1 MRNNKVKNLVVFSAL
16 LAIETIIAFTPLGSI
31 PIGPIVATLGHVP
44 VIIAAISM
52 GTGAGL
58 LMGFFFGLYSLIY
71 FTFVAP
77 QPASILF
84 TPFYSVGELHGSFYS
99 LLIVFVPRILAG
111 FTAAQTLKVFKKIFS
126 EKKQYLAYLL
136 SGVFGTLTN
145 TFLVLGGIYVFF
157 GAQYASLIEVQY
169 SLLLGVLGLTGL
181 TQGVPEAVIGA
192 LWARFIGRPI
202 EKMLA

>member
-1 MRNNKVKNLVVFSAL
+1 MKNNKVKNLVVFSAL

-44 VIIAAISM
+44 VIIAAIAM

-71 FTFVAP
+71 FTFLAP

-99 LLIVFVPRILAG
+99 LLIVFVPRILTG
-111 FTAAQTLKVFKKIFS
+111 FAAAKTLQAFKKIFS

-157 GAQYASLIEVQY
+157 GTQYAALIEVQY
-169 SLLLGVLGLTGL
+169 SVLLGVLGLTVL
-181 TQGVPEAVIGA
+181 TQGVPEAIIGA
-192 LWARFIGRPI
+192 LCARLIGRPI
-202 EKMLA
+202 EKMLI